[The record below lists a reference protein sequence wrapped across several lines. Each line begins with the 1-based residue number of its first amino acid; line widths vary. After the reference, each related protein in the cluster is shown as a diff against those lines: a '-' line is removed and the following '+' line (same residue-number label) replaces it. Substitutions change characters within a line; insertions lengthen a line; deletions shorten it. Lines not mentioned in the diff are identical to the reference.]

1 MGRKADFD
9 GCGKSRPRRALI
21 PGPSSLYRLHYLG
34 HFNDSVHTNTTIL
47 VRERPLSSLLFS
59 VLSTFFAQ

>member
-1 MGRKADFD
+1 VGRKADFN

-21 PGPSSLYRLHYLG
+21 HGPSSPYRLHYLG
-34 HFNDSVHTNTTIL
+34 HLNDGIQTNTSVL
-47 VRERPLSSLLFS
+47 VRARPLSSLLFS